1 MKPLKIQN
9 ELTIRDSHAVDVYFS
24 EIQRYEP
31 LLPNEEAELCERI
44 KNGDIAARDRLVTH
58 NLKFVISV
66 AKRYQ
71 SLGYRLGDLISIGN
85 IGLIR
90 AAENFDHTRGFK
102 FISYAVWWIRQQIM
116 SEIGF
121 KANGIKLPGNRV
133 SVMYRIN
140 RFCDDFYTRNQR
152 EPDISEISEA
162 VGVDRKLV
170 ESIMIA
176 SEDIS
181 SINVPVEEGSEKD
194 ISDTIRDSDDVFES
208 AGESRCN
215 TDSIIKMMSCL
226 EECEKF
232 IITSYYGL
240 NGAKRMDIGEIAD
253 YLGTNKRTVKSKLE
267 SSIVKMREFWEK
279 KHTQYD

>member
-9 ELTIRDSHAVDVYFS
+9 ELTIRDSHAVDIYFS
-24 EIQRYEP
+24 EIQKYEP
-31 LLPNEEAELCERI
+31 LSPAEEAELCERI
-44 KNGDIAARDRLVTH
+44 KNGDIAARDKLVTH

-152 EPDISEISEA
+152 NPDISEISEA
-162 VGVDRKLV
+162 VGIDRKLV

-181 SINVPVEEGSEKD
+181 SINVPIEEGSEKD
-194 ISDTIRDSDDVFES
+194 ISDTIRDTDDTFETV
-208 AGESRCN
+208 GESRCN
-215 TDSIIKMMSCL
+215 SDNVSRLMSCL
-226 EECEKF
+226 NECEKF
-232 IITSYYGL
+232 IVVSFYGL
-240 NGAKRMDIGEIAD
+240 NGVRQMDVNEISQ
-253 YLGTNKRTVKSKLE
+253 YLGIDKRVVKARLN
-267 SSIVKMREFWEK
+267 SSIAKLREFWDK